1 MRMDMK
7 RKTKKRI
14 LLYVIA
20 AILVVCGIF
29 AYQTN
34 KRSAEKK
41 AQKEAMKNQIKTIDD
56 LDGKKIGVQIGTTGD
71 IYASDYE
78 GDKAGTV
85 VERYNKGADAVQAL
99 KLGKINCVIID
110 EQPAKAYVEKN
121 KELKILQE
129 DFADE
134 EYALCINKTNT
145 DLKEKINAALQK
157 LKEDGTLDQIM
168 KNFIGKE
175 DEKGKYPYKKKNDK
189 RNRNINRCNRWR
201 ISTV

>member
-145 DLKEKINAALQK
+145 DLKEKILS
-157 LKEDGTLDQIM
+157 LIH
-168 KNFIGKE
+168 I
-175 DEKGKYPYKKKNDK
+175 
-189 RNRNINRCNRWR
+189 
-201 ISTV
+201 

>member
-85 VERYNKGADAVQAL
+85 VERYNKGADADRKSV
-99 KLGKINCVIID
+99 V
-110 EQPAKAYVEKN
+110 
-121 KELKILQE
+121 
-129 DFADE
+129 
-134 EYALCINKTNT
+134 
-145 DLKEKINAALQK
+145 
-157 LKEDGTLDQIM
+157 
-168 KNFIGKE
+168 
-175 DEKGKYPYKKKNDK
+175 
-189 RNRNINRCNRWR
+189 
-201 ISTV
+201 

>member
-121 KELKILQE
+121 KSLKSYKKILQ
-129 DFADE
+129 
-134 EYALCINKTNT
+134 
-145 DLKEKINAALQK
+145 
-157 LKEDGTLDQIM
+157 M
-168 KNFIGKE
+168 KNMHCVSI
-175 DEKGKYPYKKKNDK
+175 
-189 RNRNINRCNRWR
+189 RQIQ
-201 ISTV
+201 T

>member
-56 LDGKKIGVQIGTTGD
+56 LDGKKIV
-71 IYASDYE
+71 
-78 GDKAGTV
+78 
-85 VERYNKGADAVQAL
+85 L
-99 KLGKINCVIID
+99 INDVRF
-110 EQPAKAYVEKN
+110 KS
-121 KELKILQE
+121 
-129 DFADE
+129 
-134 EYALCINKTNT
+134 
-145 DLKEKINAALQK
+145 
-157 LKEDGTLDQIM
+157 
-168 KNFIGKE
+168 
-175 DEKGKYPYKKKNDK
+175 
-189 RNRNINRCNRWR
+189 RRNINWIEKRHTAF
-201 ISTV
+201 SLL